1 MIELG
6 DVGRVWVCVL
16 EFELYPL
23 IYGIGECFF
32 YWWEGRRLCII
43 CFTPLTQADRFGGFS
58 GVGMRRG
65 LPFRQRWCQL

>member
-1 MIELG
+1 MYLTFNFIPFSMVYESVSY
-6 DVGRVWVCVL
+6 VG
-16 EFELYPL
+16 
-23 IYGIGECFF
+23 G
-32 YWWEGRRLCII
+32 GRRLCII